1 MKTLMKVKFKNLL
14 SKRIASMSLV
24 MFIVLI
30 SGCHQEGPVY
40 VDEYDVVYSNYD
52 TETDFNAKVTF
63 SMPDQIVKIDKD
75 LVDGTGINYVK
86 DILRLRSEFPSTLPQ
101 TFC

>member
-1 MKTLMKVKFKNLL
+1 
-14 SKRIASMSLV
+14 

-30 SGCHQEGPVY
+30 SGCYQEGPVY